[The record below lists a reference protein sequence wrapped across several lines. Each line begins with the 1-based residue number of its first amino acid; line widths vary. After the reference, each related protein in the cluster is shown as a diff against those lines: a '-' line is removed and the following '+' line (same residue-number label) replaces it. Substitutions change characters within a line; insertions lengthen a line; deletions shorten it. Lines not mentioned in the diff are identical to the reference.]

1 MPLVFV
7 FFSVR
12 ELPLPLAMGMGM
24 LSFWKDWL
32 STNTFE
38 CPLSWLEPGFLIL
51 GLGKKFPR
59 EASKRRRNGL
69 FSMISRR
76 GEGIGA
82 WELRTEMEMVFP
94 KVPEFHFASMMM
106 MASSATVAESQTFSS
121 SSDEK
126 GIALSFSRPENRI
139 TFSFS
144 RVENGITFSFSE
156 AGGQAEQAV
165 GYCGE
170 LNLIEGLLLL
180 LAR

>member
-12 ELPLPLAMGMGM
+12 ELPLPLAMVAMGMGM

-38 CPLSWLEPGFLIL
+38 CPLSRLEPGFLIL
-51 GLGKKFPR
+51 GLGKEFPR

-82 WELRTEMEMVFP
+82 
-94 KVPEFHFASMMM
+94 
-106 MASSATVAESQTFSS
+106 
-121 SSDEK
+121 
-126 GIALSFSRPENRI
+126 
-139 TFSFS
+139 
-144 RVENGITFSFSE
+144 
-156 AGGQAEQAV
+156 
-165 GYCGE
+165 
-170 LNLIEGLLLL
+170 
-180 LAR
+180 